1 MNTTKPLHP
10 MRFTADT
17 GLYVVSP
24 DATANVIH
32 DQICSR
38 MTQFKAMLLA
48 AHGEG
53 GLAFRG
59 DLTEETKDDYLATC
73 FYLTQE
79 VSELLRLPQYTDVKG
94 GAS

>member
-1 MNTTKPLHP
+1 MNTPLRAMH
-10 MRFTADT
+10 FTANA

-32 DQICSR
+32 DQISQR
-38 MTQFKAMLLA
+38 MTQLKAMLLA

-73 FYLTQE
+73 FYLAQE
-79 VSELLRLPQYTDVKG
+79 MSELLRLPQYTDAKG
-94 GAS
+94 GAA

>member
-1 MNTTKPLHP
+1 MNTPLRAMH
-10 MRFTADT
+10 FTADA

-32 DQICSR
+32 DQISQR
-38 MTQFKAMLLA
+38 MTQLKAMLLA

-59 DLTEETKDDYLATC
+59 DLTEEMKDDYLATC
-73 FYLTQE
+73 FSIANE

-94 GAS
+94 GAA